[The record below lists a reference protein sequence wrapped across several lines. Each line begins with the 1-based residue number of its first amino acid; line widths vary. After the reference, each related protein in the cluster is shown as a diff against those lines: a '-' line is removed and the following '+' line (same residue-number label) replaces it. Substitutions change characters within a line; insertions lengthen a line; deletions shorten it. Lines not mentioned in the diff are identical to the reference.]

1 VRWFASVIPAFWKLR
16 QEDWELERS
25 LSEFQVCLSDIM
37 RLFLKNKNKNKNKQY
52 IDPQHHTQKK
62 KKEKKRPSDHTSIF

>member
-37 RLFLKNKNKNKNKQY
+37 RLFLKNKNKNKQY